1 MNYNSYDGRLMEGNV
16 VPGSAHSQ
24 VVTRPPVLR
33 YGVAVG
39 AVAVALLLS
48 LLLRPLVE
56 PNPFIFFFA
65 AVALSAGYGDL
76 RAGLLATILSILLA
90 DYFFIPPYVLLAFDL
105 GGFIRLG
112 IFALIAALISWLGV
126 ARQRADRWW
135 RVTLASIG
143 DAAIVAD
150 ARTHVIFMNAV
161 AEKLTG
167 WTLHESQG
175 KDLGQ
180 VFQIINANTRRATE
194 SPVARVLR
202 DGTMAGL
209 TDRTLL
215 IARDGSERLIDDSS
229 ALIRDNAGRIN
240 GVILVFRDITERD
253 LAHAALRQSE
263 ERYRAFIE
271 QSSEGIW
278 CFELEQPVTQG
289 LPIDQQID
297 AFYQYAYLAE
307 CNDAMARMYGF
318 SEANEL
324 IGARLGDFLVRSDP
338 QNLAY
343 LRAFVEANY
352 RLVDA
357 ESHELD
363 RYGNARYF
371 LNNLV
376 GNIEDG
382 RIVRAWG
389 SQRDIT
395 ELKHAG
401 EALEDA
407 YAAEQ
412 AARREA
418 EEALRV
424 REQFLSV
431 ASHELKTPLTSLMGN
446 LQLMERRMLREGTMA
461 AREMRTLGIAVA
473 QADRLNKLVT
483 SLLDISR
490 IEQGQLTIQPVVLDM
505 CNLTRQVV
513 DEMRATLEHR
523 SLALVCPDEPLMIE
537 GDPLRLEQVL
547 QNLIQNAV
555 KYSPEDAAISIEV
568 QQQDAHVAVAVT
580 DRGIGIPPDAL
591 PRLFQRFF
599 RATNVDEQ
607 QISGLGIG
615 LYVIKEIVN
624 LHGGSIDVQSMEGHG
639 STFTVAFSLVEG

>member
-1 MNYNSYDGRLMEGNV
+1 L
-16 VPGSAHSQ
+16 
-24 VVTRPPVLR
+24 
-33 YGVAVG
+33 
-39 AVAVALLLS
+39 
-48 LLLRPLVE
+48 
-56 PNPFIFFFA
+56 
-65 AVALSAGYGDL
+65 
-76 RAGLLATILSILLA
+76 
-90 DYFFIPPYVLLAFDL
+90 
-105 GGFIRLG
+105 
-112 IFALIAALISWLGV
+112 
-126 ARQRADRWW
+126 
-135 RVTLASIG
+135 
-143 DAAIVAD
+143 
-150 ARTHVIFMNAV
+150 
-161 AEKLTG
+161 
-167 WTLHESQG
+167 
-175 KDLGQ
+175 
-180 VFQIINANTRRATE
+180 
-194 SPVARVLR
+194 
-202 DGTMAGL
+202 
-209 TDRTLL
+209 
-215 IARDGSERLIDDSS
+215 
-229 ALIRDNAGRIN
+229 
-240 GVILVFRDITERD
+240 
-253 LAHAALRQSE
+253 
-263 ERYRAFIE
+263 
-271 QSSEGIW
+271 
-278 CFELEQPVTQG
+278 G

-343 LRAFVEANY
+343 LRAFVEADY

-401 EALEDA
+401 EALEHA
-407 YAAEQ
+407 YGAEQ

-446 LQLMERRMLREGTMA
+446 LQLMERRMQREGTMA
-461 AREMRTLGIAVA
+461 AREMRTLRIAVA
-473 QADRLNKLVT
+473 QADRLNRLVT

-505 CNLTRQVV
+505 CGLTRQVV
-513 DEMRATLEHR
+513 EDMRATLEHR
-523 SLALVCPDEPLMIE
+523 SLLLVCPDEPLMIE

-580 DRGIGIPPDAL
+580 DLGIGIPPDAL

-599 RATNVDEQ
+599 RATNVEEQ
-607 QISGLGIG
+607 HISGLGIG
-615 LYVIKEIVN
+615 LYVINEIVN
-624 LHGGSIDVQSMEGHG
+624 LHGGSIDVQSREGHG